1 MTNTEILDLPI
12 ADIDVPADRARDF
25 DQDNAQALA
34 TLILT
39 QGLFHPIRVR
49 TVGDRYRLISDL
61 HRLRAHEIN
70 GMATIPATIATVD
83 DDNAARLEEVM
94 ENLGRGELIAL
105 DRCHHLYELKQAW
118 EASRAR
124 PLVEVL
130 TEEGGKSF
138 STSEGGKSF
147 PTGKE
152 GEVFGFAS
160 SVAEKLGLSK
170 QYINMAVKIW
180 TNLTADAV
188 GRLPGTDLARKLTE
202 LKALSEQTP
211 PMQRRI
217 LDLILGDE
225 HPDITNVGGALAFL
239 DRGTEV
245 SPAEKQFAAINTAFG
260 KLTDDALDM
269 VVQNNADRMIASR
282 PRSSSHSMFHDGS
295 ALSASS
301 IP

>member
-25 DQDNAQALA
+25 DQDTAQALA

-49 TVGDRYRLISDL
+49 AVGDRYRLISGL

-70 GMATIPATIATVD
+70 GATTIPATISAAGD
-83 DDNAARLEEVM
+83 DDAARLEEVM

-105 DRCHHLYELKQAW
+105 DRCHHLYELKVIWSAAHPDFANGGGNQR
-118 EASRAR
+118 SRNGGTNGS
-124 PLVEVL
+124 
-130 TEEGGKSF
+130 TENDE
-138 STSEGGKSF
+138 
-147 PTGKE
+147 P
-152 GEVFGFAS
+152 EVFGFAS
-160 SVAEKLGLSK
+160 SLAEKVGLSK
-170 QYINMAVKIW
+170 QKINAAVKIW
-180 TNLTADAV
+180 ENLTADAV
-188 GRLPGTDLARKLTE
+188 GRLPGTDLARKQTE
-202 LKALSEQTP
+202 LKALSEQKP

-225 HPDITNVGGALAFL
+225 HPDITNVSGALAFL

-269 VVQNNADRMIASR
+269 VVQNNADRMIASLKR
-282 PRSSSHSMFHDGS
+282 LGR
-295 ALSASS
+295 
-301 IP
+301 I